1 MVANAGIA
9 IVKPLVER
17 ACMKF
22 YFIVFL
28 VIYSLLLSSTVS
40 AEEFDKVIS
49 VNLRGVMLCYKYA
62 AIQMIKQGGG
72 GRIIGKKPSLLA
84 L

>member
-9 IVKPLVER
+9 IVKPLVDR
-17 ACMKF
+17 TFLLF
-22 YFIVFL
+22 YFCTFLSGLVFVCNL
-28 VIYSLLLSSTVS
+28 IRYTVS
-40 AEEFDKVIS
+40 ADEFDKVIS

-72 GRIIGKKPSLLA
+72 GRIIGE
-84 L
+84 